1 MARDLRPWPSRPK
14 PVTVRATDIQVM
26 SWEMAA
32 RRQGK
37 KSAGAFLAW
46 AGDVAVLFLD
56 ALHEANIRKG
66 LVSDDAE
73 DG

>member
-1 MARDLRPWPSRPK
+1 MSRDLRPWPTHPK
-14 PVTVRATDIQVM
+14 SVTVRATDMQRD
-26 SWEMAA
+26 SWELAA

-56 ALHEANIRKG
+56 ALHEANVQAGRVK
-66 LVSDDAE
+66 E
-73 DG
+73 